1 MNSFIPKIFIACYSM
16 YWGLFQVLA
25 PFQVLG
31 DGAVKN
37 QVSAHFLMED
47 TIKNLWAIKNKSVF

>member
-31 DGAVKN
+31 DGAVKK
-37 QVSAHFLMED
+37 QVSALSNGGH
-47 TIKNLWAIKNKSVF
+47 N

>member
-1 MNSFIPKIFIACYSM
+1 M
-16 YWGLFQVLA
+16 LA

-37 QVSAHFLMED
+37 QVPAHFLTED
-47 TIKNLWAIKNKSVF
+47 TIKNLWAIKNKFFKK